1 MVNKKIFALIFK
13 HSYYGLVFTL
23 TASDFGEH
31 INNECFPLLNHVIL
45 LRVASPL
52 YYRFSLKGDLH
63 ENWNMVKKKSK
74 TPVYFY
80 ISRRYA
86 LEIYNGSQIA
96 QCSNVNCIAY
106 DRPYNI
112 PSLMVRACKQLMPN
126 SDIRQ
131 TRNEILTKLNVPHFK
146 ELCQI
151 VESSHT
157 YHELR
162 LSLLHEDL
170 FQKSQDRI

>member
-31 INNECFPLLNHVIL
+31 INNECFPLQNHVIL
-45 LRVASPL
+45 LPVASPL
-52 YYRFSLKGDLH
+52 YYRFSLKGDLR
-63 ENWNMVKKKSK
+63 ENWNMVKKKST
-74 TPVYFY
+74 TPAYFH
-80 ISRRYA
+80 IPRRYA

-96 QCSNVNCIAY
+96 QWSNGNCIVY

-131 TRNEILTKLNVPHFK
+131 TRHEILTKLNDRHFK

-151 VESSHT
+151 VESGHT

-170 FQKSQDRI
+170 FQKNQD

>member
-31 INNECFPLLNHVIL
+31 INNECFPLQNHVIL
-45 LRVASPL
+45 LPLASPL
-52 YYRFSLKGDLH
+52 YYRFTLKGDLR
-63 ENWNMVKKKSK
+63 ENWNMVKKKST
-74 TPVYFY
+74 TPAYFH
-80 ISRRYA
+80 IPRRYA

-96 QCSNVNCIAY
+96 QWSNGNCIVY

-131 TRNEILTKLNVPHFK
+131 TRNEILTKLNDPHFK

-151 VESSHT
+151 VESGHT

-170 FQKSQDRI
+170 FQKSQD

>member
-31 INNECFPLLNHVIL
+31 INNECFPLQNHVIL
-45 LRVASPL
+45 LPLASPL
-52 YYRFSLKGDLH
+52 YYRFTLKGDLR
-63 ENWNMVKKKSK
+63 ENWNMVKKKST
-74 TPVYFY
+74 TPAYFH
-80 ISRRYA
+80 IPRRYA

-96 QCSNVNCIAY
+96 QWSNGNCIVY

-131 TRNEILTKLNVPHFK
+131 TRNEILTKLNDPHFK

-151 VESSHT
+151 VESGHN

-170 FQKSQDRI
+170 FQKSQD

>member
-52 YYRFSLKGDLH
+52 YYRFSVKGDLH

-74 TPVYFY
+74 TPVYTYNIGAAYSGGFFIFICGHRRFSYKHSDFLFHEGSVHMVMRDAGKFKNFSDFY
-80 ISRRYA
+80 KKQLKQLEEITIENTKITKEDYEKHRNDDWWIMA
-86 LEIYNGSQIA
+86 LEAKEKGI
-96 QCSNVNCIAY
+96 C
-106 DRPYNI
+106 D
-112 PSLMVRACKQLMPN
+112 
-126 SDIRQ
+126 
-131 TRNEILTKLNVPHFK
+131 EI
-146 ELCQI
+146 I
-151 VESSHT
+151 
-157 YHELR
+157 
-162 LSLLHEDL
+162 
-170 FQKSQDRI
+170 